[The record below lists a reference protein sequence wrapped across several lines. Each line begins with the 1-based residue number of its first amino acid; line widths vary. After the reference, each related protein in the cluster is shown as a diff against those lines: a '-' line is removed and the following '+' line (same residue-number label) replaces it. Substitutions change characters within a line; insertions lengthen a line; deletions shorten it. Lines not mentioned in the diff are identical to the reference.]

1 MKAKD
6 IKSRLDEI
14 LQLRIKL
21 KELGIHNN
29 IEFKDLYEEMQD
41 FIKTGNSYSGSI
53 RIKQIGKKIIY
64 NLTNNKNIISNI
76 TIKSLN

>member
-1 MKAKD
+1 KAKD